1 MVSRTWIRRE
11 SDKTKVTEEY
21 RGQEIVE
28 RQDCTQSE
36 GTGHKKIRRR
46 TTTTTTIRTRTRAR

>member
-36 GTGHKKIRRR
+36 GTGHKKN
-46 TTTTTTIRTRTRAR
+46 T